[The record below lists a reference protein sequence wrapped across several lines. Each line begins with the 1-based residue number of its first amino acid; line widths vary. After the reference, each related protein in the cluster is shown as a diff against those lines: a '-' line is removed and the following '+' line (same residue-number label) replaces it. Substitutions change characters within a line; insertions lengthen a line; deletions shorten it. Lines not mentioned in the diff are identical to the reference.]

1 MVGLVGHGALLAA
14 ILCSGIAV
22 VASLRVPPGDRR
34 EGLRAGVR
42 ALNAAAV
49 LLAVAVGA
57 LGWALLTGDYGLEYV
72 ARATSRSM
80 SWPYRLGSL
89 WSGMEGSLLLWSCLL
104 AVGLCAGLAGLR
116 RVTETDD
123 VLALRG
129 RAQAVAATLIGGAT
143 LLVLTL
149 ADPFARLAFPAL
161 DGAGLTPILEHP
173 ALLYHPPILYLGQ
186 TLLAVPFALT
196 IAALAAGRL
205 DDTWLAV
212 TRWFAT
218 AAWVALSAGMLAGAH
233 WAYQELGWGGLWA
246 WDPVENASLL
256 PWLATTAFLH
266 SAMVVERRRRLQAW
280 TAALA
285 LAAFALALLGVY
297 LTRSGVTGSVHAFAE
312 ARAIG
317 LAFVAAV
324 GTVVIVSG
332 ALLARRWRQLG
343 PGWRTDGVTSRET
356 ALLANN
362 AVLMAV
368 LLVVTAGT
376 LAPLVSKALG
386 NEDFSIAPGFF
397 ATFTAVPALIALA
410 LAGLGPILPWASRRP
425 NGDASPV
432 PADQSGSTDFRRR
445 RMTAAIG
452 AGLGAAIAAALGLLA
467 PLVIT
472 AAMAAGVTVA
482 LSATQAVRVRRRRR
496 ALAAC
501 LAHLGFALALFGIA
515 GSTAGSEITGPLGA
529 GQELTLGRYRL
540 VQEGLIERSNERRS
554 SVRVLLGVFVGDR
567 RVATLRPGLDTY
579 HGPGGSGAPLPEAA
593 LRSTPRE
600 DLLVTVVRIDVE
612 RGIAVIE
619 VFRRPLVLWV
629 WLGGILVVAGGALAL
644 QRPGR
649 DRLRPGSVGP
659 INRESG
665 NETTTQT
672 SVRSPTSPEEHA
684 WT

>member
-1 MVGLVGHGALLAA
+1 MTGIVGHGALFATAVACAA
-14 ILCSGIAV
+14 VI
-22 VASLRVPPGDRR
+22 VASLAGAKRGHVGRVDQAARV
-34 EGLRAGVR
+34 LT
-42 ALNAAAV
+42 LAAV
-49 LLAVAVGA
+49 LLAVALGA

-89 WSGMEGSLLLWSCLL
+89 WSGMEGSLLLWTCLL
-104 AVGLCAGLAGLR
+104 AVGLCAGVARLR
-116 RVTETDD
+116 QVAEERD
-123 VLALRG
+123 VLALRS
-129 RAQAVAATLIGGAT
+129 RVQTVAAAVLGGAT

-186 TLLAVPFALT
+186 TLLAVPFAVT
-196 IAALAAGRL
+196 IAALTAGRL

-212 TRWFAT
+212 TRRYAM
-218 AAWVALSAGMLAGAH
+218 AAWVALTAGMLAGAH

-246 WDPVENASLL
+246 WDPVENASLM

-266 SAMVVERRRRLQAW
+266 SAVVVQRRRRLQAW

-297 LTRSGVTGSVHAFAE
+297 LTRSGATGSVHAFAE

-317 LAFVAAV
+317 VAFLAAVAAV
-324 GTVVIVSG
+324 AVGGGV
-332 ALLARRWRQLG
+332 LLGKRWRPVG
-343 PGWRTDGVTSRET
+343 PNCRPNGVATRET

-368 LLVVTAGT
+368 LVVVTAGT

-386 NEDFSIAPGFF
+386 NGDFSIAPGFF

-410 LAGLGPILPWASRRP
+410 LAGLGPILPWAARRP
-425 NGDASPV
+425 NSDASPI
-432 PADQSGSTDFRRR
+432 PAEPRGSTDFRGRR
-445 RMTAAIG
+445 TTAAIG
-452 AGLGAAIAAALGLLA
+452 AGLGAALAAALGLLT

-482 LSATQAVRVRRRRR
+482 LSATQAVRVRRRSR

-554 SVRVLLGVFVGDR
+554 SVRVQLGVFVGDR

-579 HGPGGSGAPLPEAA
+579 HGPGGSGAPLPETA

-600 DLLVTVVRIDVE
+600 DLLVTVVRIDLD
-612 RGIAVIE
+612 RGVAVVE

-629 WLGGILVVAGGALAL
+629 WVGGTLVVAGGALAL
-644 QRPGR
+644 RRSQ
-649 DRLRPGSVGP
+649 LRPVDEP
-659 INRESG
+659 RVRERNDHTDVVSFPD
-665 NETTTQT
+665 
-672 SVRSPTSPEEHA
+672 SPAEHA